1 MPIRSPRIALAQSMT
16 LAALLL
22 ISGSIV
28 TIPRT
33 RAAELPSC
41 VENPQ
46 GGTRAGVV
54 TGFPGQRLFVSPKHP
69 RECGDTGIDACPGRA
84 YLLSGDAVLTLG
96 TCDEWTRVRYSGARS
111 TTVGW
116 VTSRRL
122 STSAEYDIAPHID
135 LGPAEPERPSK
146 ALETG
151 VCEAALKGAVE
162 DVGLRDVT
170 RYSFARE
177 VMRSGDRSEDYL
189 PGLPQV
195 IAEGDVD
202 LFNEGQPKRV
212 ALLSVDYFIREGEYH
227 TEWPVVLDANGL
239 PDATVAM
246 HRKLFESAGMA
257 DHVRLLRFHGVTYM
271 EHEPIAESADSS
283 HEIWRFS
290 KSEAVKV
297 CDYTQTPSQR
307 YEVWDVSPAR

>member
-1 MPIRSPRIALAQSMT
+1 MFKRSPRIAPAQSIKF
-16 LAALLL
+16 AALLL
-22 ISGSIV
+22 MSGSIV
-28 TIPRT
+28 TCSRS

-46 GGTRAGVV
+46 DGTRASVV
-54 TGFPGQRLFVSPKHP
+54 TGFPGQRLYVSPKHP
-69 RECGDTGIDACPGRA
+69 RECSDTGIDACPGKA
-84 YLLSGDAVLTLG
+84 YLLSGDAVQALG
-96 TCDEWTRVRYSGARS
+96 TCDEWTRVRYTGARS
-111 TTVGW
+111 ATVGW

-122 STSAEYDIAPHID
+122 SGGSTVYDIDPHID

-146 ALETG
+146 ALEPA

-177 VMRSGDRSEDYL
+177 VMHNGDHSEEDYL
-189 PGLPQV
+189 PGRPQV

-202 LFNEGQPKRV
+202 LLNEGQPKRV

-227 TEWPVVLDANGL
+227 TEWPVGLDANGL
-239 PDATVAM
+239 PDATMAM
-246 HRKLFESAGMA
+246 HRKLFESAGRA
-257 DHVRLLRFHGVTYM
+257 DHVRLFRFNGVTYM
-271 EHEPIAESADSS
+271 EHAPIAESAEVS
-283 HEIWRFS
+283 HEIWRFT

-297 CDYTQTPSQR
+297 CDYSPTLSQR
-307 YEVWDVSPAR
+307 